1 MAPGLVHAV
10 NTEACKRCK
19 NVPKESFLK
28 CVNCGSVFHK
38 GCAKLLKSVSFVS
51 DNTIT
56 CCDSITTLPT
66 ESESDQEFWDALSDP
81 DNGDIRIVHYI
92 IKQNDTI
99 ISQLNNQIKVLNEQ
113 VALLKE
119 KQGIC
124 KFNTSEKVIA
134 QSEEK
139 VELEVIKSP
148 VAVNKPELVEPV
160 KATENLSTQKTRK
173 TPSRKIL
180 VRGNAPVPIV
190 QRGDITTNFAAVTKQ
205 VHLYVGNV
213 NPNVTEE
220 EVLNYLASKVLLKY
234 STSSFY
240 QNGTRQSVE
249 PLKSR

>member
-81 DNGDIRIVHYI
+81 DNGVRTMDIRIVHYI
-92 IKQNDTI
+92 IKQKDTI
-99 ISQLNNQIKVLNEQ
+99 ISQLNNQLKVLNEQ

-124 KFNTSEKVIA
+124 NVNTSEKVIA

-148 VAVNKPELVEPV
+148 VAVNKPEVVEPV
-160 KATENLSTQKTRK
+160 KATENPSTQKTRK

-180 VRGNAPVPIV
+180 VRGNRGVNRRPSSV
-190 QRGDITTNFAAVTKQ
+190 QLI
-205 VHLYVGNV
+205 
-213 NPNVTEE
+213 
-220 EVLNYLASKVLLKY
+220 
-234 STSSFY
+234 SF
-240 QNGTRQSVE
+240 
-249 PLKSR
+249 